1 MTYYLKFIA
10 WSSIVLVCL
19 IAERNVHAYNDTKWL
34 ERPWQMRYIVTISD
48 ADAWERSKLS
58 AFKRNRNSND
68 KSSLRYFDS
77 DEFFNAH
84 PVSLKFESSAYDS
97 KKIGVIL
104 MEFDKNG
111 VVTTPNTH
119 PKGLRSRI
127 TTTLHVVFISQDVQ
141 DKKESIIGKWF
152 TGIGDGEGFAPGLC
166 TLDELPGASRETYH
180 RYTDVF
186 KPDSTYG
193 AFGCREWAYQL
204 YDNQRPYIDVTSY
217 EPKSEDYPDG
227 TYIRKFLGWAR
238 FGDKKPVIGK
248 HIKTWVCLLDCPN
261 GDKPGIIPD
270 IKKWAKKNGWAIPK
284 PPEKQPQFPDADF
297 MQELDSDE

>member
-1 MTYYLKFIA
+1 MTNYFKLIGQ
-10 WSSIVLVCL
+10 SLVLL
-19 IAERNVHAYNDTKWL
+19 ASLTIQFYAYAASERSWL

-68 KSSLRYFDS
+68 KSSLKYFDT
-77 DEFFNAH
+77 DEFFNAY
-84 PVSLKFESSAYDS
+84 PVPLKFESSDYGS

-104 MEFDKNG
+104 VEFDKNG
-111 VVTTPNTH
+111 FVTTPNTH
-119 PKGLRSRI
+119 PKGLRARI
-127 TTTLHVVFISQDVQ
+127 ATTLSVLFSSQDPN
-141 DKKESIIGKWF
+141 DKKLSVIGNWF

-166 TLDELPGASRETYH
+166 TLDELPGASSGN
-180 RYTDVF
+180 RYTKDF
-186 KPDSTYG
+186 KPYSTHG

-227 TYIRKFLGWAR
+227 TYIRTFLGWAR

-248 HIKTWVCLLDCPN
+248 HIKTWVCLLDCPK

-270 IKKWAKKNGWAIPK
+270 IKKWAKKNGWSIPK

-297 MQELDSDE
+297 MQERDSDE